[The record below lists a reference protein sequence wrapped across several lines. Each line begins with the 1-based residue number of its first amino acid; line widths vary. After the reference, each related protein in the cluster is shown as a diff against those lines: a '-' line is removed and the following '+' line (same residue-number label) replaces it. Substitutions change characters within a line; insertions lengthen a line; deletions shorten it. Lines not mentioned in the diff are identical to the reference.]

1 MMNTQNHIPEEIQ
14 WQIFEL
20 LEGNLSEKESEQTLK
35 IIESNTNYRSFYRE
49 LSLTYLKPE
58 KDEYPNKSI
67 LLKTSAGNF
76 KVWRNLTLILSSA
89 AAIALFIFTN
99 YESPHV
105 SNNALPS
112 KSLLTASENIPSQT
126 ESTIKIVSS
135 IRVKP
140 LANTKINRNIRHHQ
154 KDSQALPTAEASI
167 LIAKVDASKN
177 KPFRVIP
184 IIDDASQDFT
194 SPRTEINSEYAKVNS
209 EPEIQIVYTDF
220 EDDETEPSE
229 ATQTEFLLDIAQNL
243 RYGRLPKMQLVPRKR
258 QNHLI
263 PQVDMR
269 LGTNTRFIQTTLIQ

>member
-35 IIESNTNYRSFYRE
+35 IIESNANYHSFYRE

-58 KDEYPNKSI
+58 PAEYPNKSI
-67 LLKTSAGNF
+67 LLKTSAVNF

-99 YESPHV
+99 YESPHAT
-105 SNNALPS
+105 NNALPS
-112 KSLLTASENIPSQT
+112 KSLLTVSENKPLQT
-126 ESTIKIVSS
+126 ESTLKIASTT
-135 IRVKP
+135 RVKP
-140 LANTKINRNIRHHQ
+140 LANSEINAYILQHQ
-154 KDSQALPTAEASI
+154 KDSQALTTAEAST

-194 SPRTEINSEYAKVNS
+194 SPSTNTHSEFAKVNS
-209 EPEIQIVYTDF
+209 EPEIQIVYTGF
-220 EDDETEPSE
+220 EDDETELTE
-229 ATQTEFLLDIAQNL
+229 ADQTEFLLDVAQNL
-243 RYGRLPKMQLVPRKR
+243 RYGRLPKMQLLPRKR

>member
-35 IIESNTNYRSFYRE
+35 IIESNANYRSFYRE

-58 KDEYPNKSI
+58 PAEYPNKSI
-67 LLKTSAGNF
+67 LLKTSSGNF

-99 YESPHV
+99 NESIHV
-105 SNNALPS
+105 TKNALPS

-126 ESTIKIVSS
+126 ESTIKIASS
-135 IRVKP
+135 TRVKP
-140 LANTKINRNIRHHQ
+140 LANSKINRNIRHHQ

-209 EPEIQIVYTDF
+209 EPEIQIVYTGF
-220 EDDETEPSE
+220 EDDETEPTE

>member
-1 MMNTQNHIPEEIQ
+1 
-14 WQIFEL
+14 
-20 LEGNLSEKESEQTLK
+20 
-35 IIESNTNYRSFYRE
+35 

-58 KDEYPNKSI
+58 KAEYPNKSI

-99 YESPHV
+99 NESIHV
-105 SNNALPS
+105 TKNALPS

-126 ESTIKIVSS
+126 ESKIKIASS
-135 IRVKP
+135 TRVKP
-140 LANTKINRNIRHHQ
+140 LANSKINGNIRHHQ
-154 KDSQALPTAEASI
+154 KDSQALPTAEVSN
-167 LIAKVDASKN
+167 LIAKVDVPKN

>member
-1 MMNTQNHIPEEIQ
+1 
-14 WQIFEL
+14 
-20 LEGNLSEKESEQTLK
+20 
-35 IIESNTNYRSFYRE
+35 

-58 KDEYPNKSI
+58 KAEYPNKSI

-105 SNNALPS
+105 SKNALPS
-112 KSLLTASENIPSQT
+112 KSLLTASESKPSQT
-126 ESTIKIVSS
+126 ESTLKVASS
-135 IRVKP
+135 TRIKP
-140 LANTKINRNIRHHQ
+140 LANSKINGNIRHHQ
-154 KDSQALPTAEASI
+154 KDSQALPTAEAST
-167 LIAKVDASKN
+167 LIAKVDVPKN

-184 IIDDASQDFT
+184 IIDDASQEFT
-194 SPRTEINSEYAKVNS
+194 DPNTETHFRSAKVNS
-209 EPEIQIVYTDF
+209 EPEIQIVYTGF
-220 EDDETEPSE
+220 EDNETELTE
-229 ATQTEFLLDIAQNL
+229 ADQTEFLLDVAQNL
-243 RYGRLPKMQLVPRKR
+243 RYGRLPKMQLLPRKR

>member
-35 IIESNTNYRSFYRE
+35 IIESNANYRSFYRE

-58 KDEYPNKSI
+58 KAEYPKKSA
-67 LLKTSAGNF
+67 LLKSSAGTF

-126 ESTIKIVSS
+126 ESKIKIASS
-135 IRVKP
+135 TRVKP
-140 LANTKINRNIRHHQ
+140 LANSKINGNIRHHQ
-154 KDSQALPTAEASI
+154 KDSQALPTTEAST
-167 LIAKVDASKN
+167 LIAKVDVPKN

-209 EPEIQIVYTDF
+209 EPEIQIVYTGF

-243 RYGRLPKMQLVPRKR
+243 RYGRLPKMQLVPKKR

>member
-58 KDEYPNKSI
+58 PAEYPNKSI
-67 LLKTSAGNF
+67 LLKTSTGNF
-76 KVWRNLTLILSSA
+76 KVSRNLTLILSSA

-99 YESPHV
+99 NESIHV
-105 SNNALPS
+105 TKNALPS

-154 KDSQALPTAEASI
+154 KDSQALPTAEASS

-194 SPRTEINSEYAKVNS
+194 SPRTEINSEYAKMNS